1 MVRFYLQKLVR
12 DRVVP
17 NCLDDPEVLHTEY
30 RELDSQEFRR
40 ELVRKVHEE
49 ANEIPLGD
57 KQRDESL
64 KELADLQ
71 EVVDTLRQDFGFSIE
86 QVQEEMARKKQKKGG
101 FDSRHYIE
109 YNDLVDDSKWVEIFR
124 AQPEKY
130 REETVD
136 SEEQSHRTR
145 ISKGIYR
152 HSKSGKLYKVIG
164 LALETETE
172 EPLVIYRPLYENEYE
187 LFARSAGMF
196 AETIVLDGKSVPRF
210 EKVNSETREQA

>member
-12 DRVVP
+12 DKVVP
-17 NCLDDPEVLHTEY
+17 NCLDDPEVVHTEY

-40 ELVRKVHEE
+40 ELVCKVHEE
-49 ANEIPLGD
+49 ADEIPLGD
-57 KQRDESL
+57 KQRDEAL

-71 EVVDTLRQDFGFSIE
+71 EVVDALRQAFGFSDE
-86 QVQEEMARKKQKKGG
+86 QVKEEMARKKQKKGG
-101 FDSRHYIE
+101 FDNRHYIE

-152 HSKSGKLYKVIG
+152 HSKSGKLYEVIG
-164 LALETETE
+164 LALETEVE
-172 EPLVIYRPLYENEYE
+172 ELLVIYRPLYENEYE
-187 LFARSAGMF
+187 LFARPASMF
-196 AETIVLDGKSVPRF
+196 TETIVLDGKSVPRF
-210 EKVNSETREQA
+210 QKITPKTRV

>member
-12 DRVVP
+12 DKVVP
-17 NCLDDPEVLHTEY
+17 NCLDDPDVVHTEY

-40 ELVRKVHEE
+40 ELVCKVHEE
-49 ANEIPLGD
+49 TNEIPLD
-57 KQRDESL
+57 DNQRDESL

-71 EVVDTLRQDFGFSIE
+71 EVIDTLRQDFGFSIE

-101 FDSRHYIE
+101 FDNRHYIE

-130 REETVD
+130 REETAG

-152 HSKSGKLYKVIG
+152 HSKSGKLYEVIG

-172 EPLVIYRPLYENEYE
+172 DLLVIYRPLYENEYE
-187 LFARSAGMF
+187 LFARPVSMF
-196 AETIVLDGKSVPRF
+196 TETVVLDEKSVPRF
-210 EKVNSETREQA
+210 QKITSKTRV